1 MKLTYRGVQ
10 YDYTPPV
17 VEMNNTA
24 EAGKYRGVDIRFR
37 STKKHP
43 VQQPTLDLIYRGAA
57 YRTGATVADAAPVAT
72 TVAPIADAPAAL
84 ADLELKARTLLMGHN
99 RNVKR
104 RQQAMLTRLASDVG
118 FAEGEVGNYWNR
130 IQGKVHPSFWATYD
144 RGGSSAS

>member
-10 YDYTPPV
+10 YDYNPPA
-17 VEMNNTA
+17 VETNNTA
-24 EAGKYRGVDIRFR
+24 DTGKYRGVDIRFR

-43 VQQPTLDLIYRGAA
+43 VQQPTLDLVYRGVA
-57 YRTGATVADAAPVAT
+57 YRTGETVVDEAPVVAT
-72 TVAPIADAPAAL
+72 TAPVADAPAAL
-84 ADLELKARTLLMGHN
+84 VDLELQARTLLMGHT

-144 RGGSSAS
+144 RGGSAAS